1 MEDGTAPP
9 PSVQRAVWL
18 LYFAFAIDALPR
30 LLALV
35 SAPPPAAPGVNIWV
49 IYAPAAVIYGGNLA
63 LIVMIHRRQDW
74 ARHAYAVVAA
84 FGCWITVRLLFRPG
98 QIGATGVFM
107 GLAGLA
113 SVGVQVLAM
122 ILLFGKQAADWF
134 YLPPV
139 DERRNGG
146 GFPASASGFA
156 ASARRLAPVRQAGP
170 SDQEVAA
177 AHSRWRVPVIAV
189 NVLLIL
195 LTLGSVPFV
204 GLTLIFLGL
213 GVIFTQVGD
222 SGVDK
227 LLLCLCAYG
236 LYLGAVFAAILKW
249 RRAAYLHNITR
260 ATFMLGLAP
269 LPLFLIL
276 FYVLRRAYHP

>member
-30 LLALV
+30 LVALV
-35 SAPPPAAPGVNIWV
+35 SAAPAAPGVNIWV
-49 IYAPAAVIYGGNLA
+49 IYTPAAVIYATNLA

-84 FGCWITVRLLFRPG
+84 FGCWMTVRLLFRPG
-98 QIGATGVFM
+98 QIGAAGMFM

-122 ILLFGKQAADWF
+122 ILLFGNQAADWF
-134 YLPPV
+134 YRSRV
-139 DERRNGG
+139 DEQRDG

-156 ASARRLAPVRQAGP
+156 ASARRFAPVRQAGP
-170 SDQEVAA
+170 SDEEVAA

-195 LTLGSVPFV
+195 LTLGSVPLV
-204 GLTLIFLGL
+204 GLALIVLGL
-213 GVIFTQVGD
+213 GVVLTQVGD
-222 SGVDK
+222 SGIDK
-227 LLLCLCAYG
+227 LLLGLCAYG

-249 RRAAYLHNITR
+249 RRAAYLHNTTR
-260 ATFMLGLAP
+260 ATFMLGLVP

-276 FYVLRRAYHP
+276 FYVLRRVYHP